1 MKKIIVLV
9 FALGLGFS
17 CKNET
22 KTNVEEDIVQVK
34 ETPKI
39 TLQVVNG
46 GDITVNKLEAFSD
59 SLHLYQGQ
67 TKQFVDPIYIIT
79 HESGKRMIWD
89 TGMPEAIG
97 SEPVTPGDGTFTIAR
112 KDSMAD
118 QLKALELTFDDFDYI
133 GISHIHFDHTGTAN
147 YFKNATWLVQE
158 NEYDFITSEEQ
169 INGLGAAIAELKNVQ
184 KLNGDHDVFGDGS
197 VVIKSTPGHTIGH
210 QSLYLDLGLERPV
223 LLTGDLYHFQENR
236 QSKVSPSFN
245 YDFPQTRASMD
256 AFEAFAKEKNA
267 EVIIQHSPIDY
278 AKLQGILK

>member
-1 MKKIIVLV
+1 MKKIVILV
-9 FALGLGFS
+9 FALGLVFS
-17 CKNET
+17 CKNEN
-22 KTNVEEDIVQVK
+22 KTTVK
-34 ETPKI
+34 EETIEVKDTPKI

-67 TKQFVDPIYIIT
+67 SKVFVDPIYIIT
-79 HESGKRMIWD
+79 HQSGKRMIWD
-89 TGMPEAIG
+89 TGLPEAIG

-112 KDSMAD
+112 KDSIGH
-118 QLKALELTFDDFDYI
+118 QLKTLDLTYEDFDYI

-158 NEYDFITSEEQ
+158 NEYDFITSPEQ
-169 INGLGAAIAELKNVQ
+169 ATGLGAAVSELKNVQ

-197 VVIKSTPGHTIGH
+197 VIIKSTPGHTIGH
-210 QSLYLDLGLERPV
+210 QSLYLDLGLERPI

-245 YDFPQTRASMD
+245 YDFPQTRESM
-256 AFEAFAKEKNA
+256 AVFEAFAKEKNA
-267 EVIIQHSPIDY
+267 EVIIQHSPMDLT
-278 AKLQGILK
+278 KLQNILK

>member
-1 MKKIIVLV
+1 MKKITILV
-9 FALGLGFS
+9 FFLGFVFS
-17 CKNET
+17 CKNEKKAT
-22 KTNVEEDIVQVK
+22 LENVIEVTNE
-34 ETPKI
+34 PKI

-67 TKQFVDPIYIIT
+67 SKVFVDPIYIIT

-89 TGMPEAIG
+89 TGLPEAIG
-97 SEPVTPGDGTFTIAR
+97 PDPVTPGDGTFTIAR
-112 KDSMAD
+112 KDSIGH
-118 QLKALELTFDDFDYI
+118 QLKTLDLTYEDFDYI

-169 INGLGAAIAELKNVQ
+169 INGLGAAISELKNVQ
-184 KLNGDHDVFGDGS
+184 KLNGDHDVFGDGT

-210 QSLYLDLGLERPV
+210 QSLYLDLGLERPI

-245 YDFPQTRASMD
+245 YDFPQTRSSMD
-256 AFEAFAKEKNA
+256 TFEAFAKEKNA
-267 EVIIQHSPIDY
+267 EVIIQHSPIDL
-278 AKLQGILK
+278 AKLQALLN

>member
-1 MKKIIVLV
+1 MKKIAILV
-9 FALGLGFS
+9 FALNLVFS
-17 CKNET
+17 CKNE
-22 KTNVEEDIVQVK
+22 KKANEEVVEVEK
-34 ETPKI
+34 TPKV
-39 TLQVVNG
+39 TLQVFNG

-79 HESGKRMIWD
+79 HESGQRLIWD

-97 SEPVTPGDGTFTIAR
+97 PDPVTPGDGTFTIAR
-112 KDSMAD
+112 KDSMVN
-118 QLKALELTFDDFDYI
+118 QLKALDLVYDDFDYI

-210 QSLYLDLGLERPV
+210 QSLYLDLGLERPI

-236 QSKVSPSFN
+236 QNKVSPSFN
-245 YDFPQTRASMD
+245 YNFPQTRESMD

-267 EVIIQHSPIDY
+267 EVIIQHSPIDL
-278 AKLQGILK
+278 AKLQAILN